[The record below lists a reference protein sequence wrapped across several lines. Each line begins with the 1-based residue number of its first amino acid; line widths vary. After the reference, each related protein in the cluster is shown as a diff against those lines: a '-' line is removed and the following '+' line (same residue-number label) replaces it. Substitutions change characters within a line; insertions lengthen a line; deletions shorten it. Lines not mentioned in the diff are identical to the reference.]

1 MRLLTL
7 VRHAKSSW
15 DYPELSDFERPLNER
30 GRRDAPVMAARS
42 RDWPPLP
49 DRLVSSPA
57 LRAITTARSFAAS
70 LGLDTDEIMV
80 QPKIYDAALPALMR
94 LVRAFD
100 DGDRHV
106 MMFGHNP
113 GFSRLAHELA
123 RCSFDEMPT
132 CAVARFELDV
142 RGWADVVPGCGQLVR
157 YSFPKEVPGSA
168 RAVSDS
174 P

>member
-30 GRRDAPVMAARS
+30 GRRDAPVMATRTAKIA
-42 RDWPPLP
+42 PLP
-49 DRLVSSPA
+49 ERLVSSPA
-57 LRAITTARSFAAS
+57 LRAITTARSFAAT
-70 LGLDTDEIMV
+70 LGMDSDEISV
-80 QPKIYDAALPALMR
+80 PPKIYDASLATLMR
-94 LVRAFD
+94 IVRELD

-123 RCSFDEMPT
+123 RCSFNEMPT
-132 CAVARFELDV
+132 CAVARIELEIKT
-142 RGWADVVPGCGQLVR
+142 WADACPGCGTLSR
-157 YSFPKEVPGSA
+157 YSFPKQGQQ
-168 RAVSDS
+168 
-174 P
+174 